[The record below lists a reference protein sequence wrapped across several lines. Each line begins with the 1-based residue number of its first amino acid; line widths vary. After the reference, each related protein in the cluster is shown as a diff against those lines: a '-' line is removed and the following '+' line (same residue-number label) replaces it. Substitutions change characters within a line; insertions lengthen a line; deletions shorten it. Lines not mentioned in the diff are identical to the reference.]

1 MELKNI
7 LFFRDIKEL
16 RTWFLRHH
24 KTEKE
29 LWIGFYKKGS
39 GKEGVTYPESV
50 DTALCFGWIDGI
62 RKSLDDVSY
71 TNRFTPRKPNSN
83 WSLIN
88 INKVKKLK
96 KSGLMEPAGLAVY
109 EKRRK
114 DKSGIYSFE
123 KEIIILPDEYEKMFR
138 INKKAW
144 EFFTSQVPSYKKPAI
159 HWVMSAKQELTRQKR
174 LGILISNSSKKE
186 KIPILRR

>member
-1 MELKNI
+1 
-7 LFFRDIKEL
+7 
-16 RTWFLRHH
+16 
-24 KTEKE
+24 
-29 LWIGFYKKGS
+29 
-39 GKEGVTYPESV
+39 
-50 DTALCFGWIDGI
+50 
-62 RKSLDDVSY
+62 
-71 TNRFTPRKPNSN
+71 
-83 WSLIN
+83 
-88 INKVKKLK
+88 
-96 KSGLMEPAGLAVY
+96 MEPAGLAVY